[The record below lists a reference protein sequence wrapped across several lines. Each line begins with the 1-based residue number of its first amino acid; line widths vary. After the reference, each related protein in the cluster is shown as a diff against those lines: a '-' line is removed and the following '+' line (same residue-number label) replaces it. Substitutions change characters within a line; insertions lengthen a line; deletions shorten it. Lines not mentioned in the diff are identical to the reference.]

1 MERSGQ
7 HSFHPLIESKLML
20 DTSSKGPCRSRRLFN
35 ASALAAAAVLAL
47 GAAGAV
53 QAMNAVM
60 PDLAIDPVALELT
73 IQLNRRSNG
82 VVQEQK
88 LSTMR
93 LVTDSG
99 KKSLVVI
106 GGKPDQPTPDQV
118 RVEIAARR
126 RDGKRVY
133 VDLDVKEGGRPALK
147 STLLLE
153 DGIEGG
159 AHSTPE
165 DENRTEVVI
174 RLRTLPLGDVP
185 GYKSRQ

>member
-1 MERSGQ
+1 MLAARP
-7 HSFHPLIESKLML
+7 HSHSH
-20 DTSSKGPCRSRRLFN
+20 SRSRRLFG
-35 ASALAAAAVLAL
+35 ASSLAVLAL
-47 GAAGAV
+47 GAVGAIGPV
-53 QAMNAVM
+53 LAMNAVM
-60 PDLAIDPVALELT
+60 PDLAVDPVALELS

-118 RVEIAARR
+118 RVELAARR

-133 VDLDVKEGGRPALK
+133 IDLDVREGGRPLLK
-147 STLLLE
+147 TTLLLE
-153 DGIEGG
+153 DGVEGG

-165 DENRTEVVI
+165 DGNKTEVVV

-185 GYKSRQ
+185 GYKPRQ

>member
-1 MERSGQ
+1 MRHALP
-7 HSFHPLIESKLML
+7 HSR
-20 DTSSKGPCRSRRLFN
+20 TRRLFG
-35 ASALAAAAVLAL
+35 ASGLALLAL

-106 GGKPDQPTPDQV
+106 GGKPDLLTPDQV
-118 RVEIAARR
+118 RVEIGARR

-133 VDLDVKEGGRPALK
+133 LDFDVREGGQPVLK

-153 DGIEGG
+153 DGVEGG
-159 AHSTPE
+159 AQSTPE
-165 DENRTEVVI
+165 DPDKTGVVV
-174 RLRTLPLGDVP
+174 RVRTLPLGDVP
-185 GYKSRQ
+185 GYKPRQ